1 MTQSVPRTSLLCSIL
16 LLLFLNSVS
25 SQSNSPMPVP
35 MPVIRPSPVPILLPM
50 YSSLSVPPL
59 TQGSPSLD
67 WIYFSASFYTPA
79 GAPQLPQ
86 SSQGGLSLDWMDIF
100 DFFRTPPDAP
110 QLPQSSQGGSS
121 LDQDFSFLSLS
132 HTSPIPVL
140 MPHISHYT
148 LYFTSCIIV
157 TSGRRG

>member
-1 MTQSVPRTSLLCSIL
+1 MKMTQSVPRTSLLCSIL

-86 SSQGGLSLDWMDIF
+86 SSQGG
-100 DFFRTPPDAP
+100 
-110 QLPQSSQGGSS
+110 SS